1 MEGKANASV
10 GSGLLILLFFFLS
23 FSSAA
28 QVAQWRGE
36 MRDGKFGSEKKLL
49 KSWPA
54 EGPELLLKVD
64 NLGKGFSSPI
74 MADNIIYITGLKDTL
89 DYISAVD
96 MEGNILW
103 QRTYGVAW
111 KQSYPDTRTSPTID
125 GERIYVF
132 SGSGRLSCLNRA
144 DGSVIWAVEVDRDYE
159 SEWHLWGIS
168 ESPLVDGDR
177 VICSPGGAKTSVV
190 AFDKMTGKEVWRTE
204 PVGGPRCYISP
215 VIYEYDKFRLILA
228 ATGQNLIA
236 IVPETGKV
244 AWSYQY
250 WSSEKWDQSGLIW
263 ANTPIFYK
271 DEIFISM
278 GYDYKAVM
286 LKMNNEGTGVTEK
299 FFSDVLDNHHHGV
312 IVHDG
317 YLYGSNWINNGK
329 GNWVCLDWN
338 TGEVKWETTWEN
350 KGSIVFSDGMFY
362 LYEEKRG
369 NVGLL
374 LPDPEKFNLVSSF
387 RITDGSGPHW
397 AHPFIRDGKMF
408 LRHGEVLMVFKIQ

>member
-1 MEGKANASV
+1 
-10 GSGLLILLFFFLS
+10 
-23 FSSAA
+23 
-28 QVAQWRGE
+28 
-36 MRDGKFGSEKKLL
+36 
-49 KSWPA
+49 
-54 EGPELLLKVD
+54 
-64 NLGKGFSSPI
+64 
-74 MADNIIYITGLKDTL
+74 
-89 DYISAVD
+89 
-96 MEGNILW
+96 
-103 QRTYGVAW
+103 
-111 KQSYPDTRTSPTID
+111 
-125 GERIYVF
+125 
-132 SGSGRLSCLNRA
+132 
-144 DGSVIWAVEVDRDYE
+144 
-159 SEWHLWGIS
+159 
-168 ESPLVDGDR
+168 
-177 VICSPGGAKTSVV
+177 
-190 AFDKMTGKEVWRTE
+190 MTGKEVWRTE

-350 KGSIVFSDGMFY
+350 KGSIVFADGMFY

>member
-228 ATGQNLIA
+228 ATGQYLIA

-250 WSSEKWDQSGLIW
+250 WSSEK
-263 ANTPIFYK
+263 
-271 DEIFISM
+271 
-278 GYDYKAVM
+278 
-286 LKMNNEGTGVTEK
+286 
-299 FFSDVLDNHHHGV
+299 
-312 IVHDG
+312 
-317 YLYGSNWINNGK
+317 
-329 GNWVCLDWN
+329 
-338 TGEVKWETTWEN
+338 
-350 KGSIVFSDGMFY
+350 
-362 LYEEKRG
+362 
-369 NVGLL
+369 
-374 LPDPEKFNLVSSF
+374 
-387 RITDGSGPHW
+387 
-397 AHPFIRDGKMF
+397 
-408 LRHGEVLMVFKIQ
+408 